1 MSALVDSDVPKIRQ
15 MLSSHMLVTEIAQSL
30 EVSVNVLAAFMRR
43 RNISVAADGNVPPP
57 DLTRPDRTVV
67 WSRRIDPVSGSP
79 RIVKVSLPAI
89 TAHRRSLSEQWRI
102 TP

>member
-1 MSALVDSDVPKIRQ
+1 MTILVDDDAAKIRS
-15 MLSSHMLVTEIAQSL
+15 MLSQGMRITEIARA
-30 EVSVNVLAAFMRR
+30 VNVPVSAMESYLRR
-43 RNISVAADGNVPPP
+43 RNISVAADGKVPPP
-57 DLTRPDRTVV
+57 DLTRTDRTVV

-102 TP
+102 AP